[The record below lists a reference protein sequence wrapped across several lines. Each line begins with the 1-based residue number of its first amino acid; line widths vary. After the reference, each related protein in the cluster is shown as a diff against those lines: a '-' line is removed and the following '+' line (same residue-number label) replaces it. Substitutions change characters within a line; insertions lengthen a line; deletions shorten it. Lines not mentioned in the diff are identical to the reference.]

1 MATSMNSGA
10 GLRLTRPAWKLV
22 LRSFSRGFV
31 SHQLPD
37 GAAALTYFAALA
49 LAPSVVVLIS
59 ILAIAGSGKSS
70 VTTILA
76 TVHDVAPDSAIAMLK
91 DPLEKFA
98 ASPSVG
104 YALVAGILISIW
116 ATSSYVSAFG
126 RAMNR
131 IYELPEGRPLWK
143 LKPYSILVALVVL
156 ILGAITVAALAL
168 TEPVADGISQAL
180 GLSSAPSLV
189 LTVVKWPALVL
200 AVVFTVAILYYVT
213 PNARRPGFRV
223 VSAGAM
229 GAVIVLVLVSLAFAF
244 YVANFAHYDRTYS
257 VFAGI
262 VVVLI
267 WIWIAN
273 LTLLSGAEFDIQFE
287 RARELE
293 RGVDADEKIF
303 VTPRDTEVSDRNVL
317 KRREEIADAEKI
329 RRAGRTRR

>member
-1 MATSMNSGA
+1 
-10 GLRLTRPAWKLV
+10 
-22 LRSFSRGFV
+22 V
-31 SHQLPD
+31 S
-37 GAAALTYFAALA
+37 
-49 LAPSVVVLIS
+49 
-59 ILAIAGSGKSS
+59 
-70 VTTILA
+70 TILA
-76 TVHDVAPDSAIAMLK
+76 TVHDVAPDSAISMLK

-104 YALVAGILISIW
+104 YALVVGILISIW
-116 ATSSYVSAFG
+116 ATSSYVAAFG

-131 IYELPEGRPLWK
+131 IYEVPEGRPIWK
-143 LKPYSILVALVVL
+143 LKPFTILVALVVL
-156 ILGAITVAALAL
+156 VLSSITVAALAL

-180 GLSSAPSLV
+180 GLSAAPSLV
-189 LTVVKWPALVL
+189 LTVVKWPAMVL
-200 AVVFTVAILYYVT
+200 AVVLIVAVLYYVT

-223 VSAGAM
+223 TSAGAM

-273 LTLLSGAEFDIQFE
+273 LTLLCGAEFDIQYE

-293 RGVDADEKIF
+293 HGLDADAKIF

-317 KRREEIADAEKI
+317 KRRKETADAEAI
-329 RRAGRTRR
+329 RRASRSRR